1 MILNPAKR
9 RRKAFAL
16 AFKIISSY
24 LILRAT
30 KKLRSDKF
38 YNTKISKLHEKNAV
52 RVKTTILELNGLFI
66 KVGQLLSNLSAVLPK
81 SYATILE
88 SLQDSTPH
96 SQFDII
102 QKSIENQLEDSVDNL
117 FQEIEHTPIA
127 SASIGQ
133 VHKATLKT
141 GEQVVVK
148 IQHPYIKD
156 LAIIDLDIIEKIHKK
171 ITRFFEI
178 KGLDHAFEQV
188 KQMIYEELDYNKEA
202 QSMFTIKENCKEIDE
217 VLIPKVF
224 SEYCSSQIL
233 VSEFVDGVKITNI
246 KQLDEWE
253 VDRNQLMEKLV
264 YSYCEMILNHG
275 IYHADPH
282 PGNLMVNKEG
292 KLVFIDFGAVGEL
305 KEEMRVGI
313 PAFLQAIISEDDE
326 KVMKSLQEM
335 GFVGKGK
342 EKDKATKKIIEA
354 LTEFLQ
360 DAISLESINFDTIQ
374 QSSMYKLQKELSIK
388 ELTSSLDVPKD
399 WILLERTLLLLY
411 GISTNI
417 APDYSAMDTIKPY
430 LKKLVLKDG
439 GLQKI
444 IIDTIKQ
451 QATTLFS
458 LPKKIDAY
466 LSKANK
472 GELEFELKGF
482 ENHSKR
488 LIAVNQ
494 QLVYAIV
501 AIVSLCGGLISNLYN
516 KENYETLF
524 ITLSISFG
532 VLFLYSK
539 WKNRK

>member
-458 LPKKIDAY
+458 LPKKIDTY

-482 ENHSKR
+482 ENHSKK
-488 LIAVNQ
+488 LIAANK

>member
-1 MILNPAKR
+1 MILNPTKR

-16 AFKIISSY
+16 AFKIIGSY

-30 KKLRSDKF
+30 KKLRSDKS

-133 VHKATLKT
+133 VHRATLKT

-188 KQMIYEELDYNKEA
+188 KLMIYEELDYNKEA

-217 VLIPKVF
+217 VLIPKVYT
-224 SEYCSSQIL
+224 EYCSSQIL
-233 VSEFVDGVKITNI
+233 VSEFVDGVKITNT

-354 LTEFLQ
+354 LAEFLQ
-360 DAISLESINFDTIQ
+360 DAISLESINFDTIK
-374 QSSMYKLQKELSIK
+374 QSNMYKLQKELSIK

-417 APDYSAMDTIKPY
+417 APDYSAMNTIKPY

-458 LPKKIDAY
+458 LPKKVDTF
-466 LSKANK
+466 LSKASK

-482 ENHSKR
+482 ENQSKK
-488 LIAVNQ
+488 LIAVNK

-501 AIVSLCGGLISNLYN
+501 LI
-516 KENYETLF
+516 
-524 ITLSISFG
+524 G
-532 VLFLYSK
+532 C
-539 WKNRK
+539 